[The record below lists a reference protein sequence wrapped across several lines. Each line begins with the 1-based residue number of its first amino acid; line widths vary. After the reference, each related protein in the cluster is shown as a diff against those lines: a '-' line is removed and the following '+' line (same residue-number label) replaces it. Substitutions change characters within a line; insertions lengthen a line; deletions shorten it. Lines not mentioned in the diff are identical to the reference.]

1 MFLSVYKTTLKNL
14 FRSLVF
20 WMAMA
25 FVIGIVLYG
34 QSISRYGEFSM
45 LYRETIYD
53 TDPRFVLTMQQYQNL
68 IGNVCIGNVMYYAM
82 PVFTVIS
89 TVLVLS
95 RDYGD
100 QFFEIEMAGGV
111 RPWKYIGGRIA
122 ALVTVNFALVFIA
135 CFLGVW
141 MYLITRGGPSGFYK
155 METGELILDS
165 AKRLVRFIAFMPLP
179 TTLFY
184 IAFTYFLGNIFK
196 SGWIGGVGGMIH
208 IIATYL
214 FGYQLRFR
222 LPDRY
227 HNYFSINNAKKIRH
241 YLTRCSWD
249 RDFESFIRKQ
259 GTSFS
264 DAAICFAFVV
274 GLAIIMLIISYIRV
288 RKRSV

>member
-1 MFLSVYKTTLKNL
+1 MFLSIYKTTLKNL
-14 FRSLVF
+14 FRSLIF

-34 QSISRYGEFSM
+34 QSNSRYGEFSM
-45 LYRETIYD
+45 LYREMIYD

-68 IGNVCIGNVMYYAM
+68 IGNVCIGDVMYYAM

-89 TVLVLS
+89 TVLVLN

-100 QFFEIEMAGGV
+100 LFFEIEKSGGV
-111 RPWKYIGGRIA
+111 KSLKYTGGRIA

-141 MYLITRGGPSGFYK
+141 LYLYTRGGPGGIYK
-155 METGELILDS
+155 METGELVLDS
-165 AKRLVRFIAFMPLP
+165 AKRLIRFIAFMPLP
-179 TTLFY
+179 TTLLY

-222 LPDRY
+222 IPDKY
-227 HNYFSINNAKKIRH
+227 HDYFSINNAKNF
-241 YLTRCSWD
+241 T
-249 RDFESFIRKQ
+249 
-259 GTSFS
+259 
-264 DAAICFAFVV
+264 AA
-274 GLAIIMLIISYIRV
+274 LSKKPLLILLP
-288 RKRSV
+288 